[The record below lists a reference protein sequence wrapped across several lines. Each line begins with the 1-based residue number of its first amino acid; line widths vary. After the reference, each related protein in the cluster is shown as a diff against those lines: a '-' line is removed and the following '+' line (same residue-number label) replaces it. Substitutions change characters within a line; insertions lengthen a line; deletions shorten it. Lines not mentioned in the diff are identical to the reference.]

1 MTGKLMRTL
10 TPQLRK
16 IAITERTSHSS
27 LIREPDVDF
36 RILVDKLKHVGI
48 TMKFE
53 ENSKLKYV
61 NNVQTTIP
69 QTNNTQDS
77 VNHLTEKTIQILNI
91 YEKNTKFKDK
101 SSFTKWRHSCRR
113 YGQIIAEC

>member
-27 LIREPDVDF
+27 LIREPNVDF

-91 YEKNTKFKDK
+91 YEKKYEIQ
-101 SSFTKWRHSCRR
+101 R
-113 YGQIIAEC
+113 QIIIYKMAPFLSEIWTNHC